1 MVIRVILCDDQEIV
15 TEGMQ
20 LILRSASGI
29 EVVGIAHDG
38 VQAVEFV
45 EKLNPDLVLMDLR
58 MPIMNGIQATRQIRQ
73 QFPNTKILV
82 LTTYDDDEW
91 VFDAVRAGA
100 AGYLLKDAP
109 RDQIINAIQS
119 QGMTVVPIA
128 VGIERGLVKVEIG
141 IGRGKK
147 RYDKR
152 ETIKKRDMLRD
163 AGRDIRSKD
172 K

>member
-1 MVIRVILCDDQEIV
+1 MKIV
-15 TEGMQ
+15 AKNK
-20 LILRSASGI
+20 RASYDYDIAERLVAGI
-29 EVVGIAHDG
+29 VLAGHEVKSVKAGHISLKGSFITIHDG
-38 VQAVEFV
+38 EAY
-45 EKLNPDLVLMDLR
+45 L
-58 MPIMNGIQATRQIRQ
+58 
-73 QFPNTKILV
+73 
-82 LTTYDDDEW
+82 
-91 VFDAVRAGA
+91 AGA
-100 AGYLLKDAP
+100 HITQYKHAANIKSYDPVQSRKMLLHRREID
-109 RDQIINAIQS
+109 RIVGAIQS
-119 QGMTVVPIA
+119 QGMTVVPIV

>member
-1 MVIRVILCDDQEIV
+1 MKIVAKNKRATYDYDIAERIVAGIVLAGHEVKSVKAGHISLKGSFIAIKSTEAYLVNAHITQYKHASNIKGYDPVQSRKIL
-15 TEGMQ
+15 
-20 LILRSASGI
+20 LHR
-29 EVVGIAHDG
+29 
-38 VQAVEFV
+38 
-45 EKLNPDLVLMDLR
+45 
-58 MPIMNGIQATRQIRQ
+58 RQI
-73 QFPNTKILV
+73 
-82 LTTYDDDEW
+82 
-91 VFDAVRAGA
+91 
-100 AGYLLKDAP
+100 
-109 RDQIINAIQS
+109 DQIINAIQS